1 MPIKLIDWRGDFP
14 DQSNDPSMLSESYH
28 WCVHIPRIH
37 HALANPQAE
46 VEFPAMPRED
56 LDVLYFCAYWEPA
69 NYIMFFLLGWTQ
81 PGKGL
86 LWWYKNNKETF
97 GDARLQLLKTI
108 WDYEGQL
115 DLLAAWFWD
124 EGKGPH
130 SLEML
135 INLTARNV
143 SSFKKVSPGKD
154 WWEQFRRKY
163 QNAETNPPNPLLTS
177 GSNELHFGHC
187 MGAAAYENHSN
198 ALFLKSSKTERKA
211 VLLLE
216 KARGWYGA
224 LAHHG
229 KELPDIGDHSWYV
242 DVIVK
247 PIGWMGTF
255 RRSRVTGLWF
265 QGKHSVHMAGN

>member
-1 MPIKLIDWRGDFP
+1 MPIKLVDWRGDFP
-14 DQSNDPSMLSESYH
+14 DQSRDDPSMICGSYA

-69 NYIMFFLLGWTQ
+69 IYIMFFLLGWMQ

-97 GDARLQLLKTI
+97 GDSRLQLLKTI

-124 EGKGPH
+124 EDKVN
-130 SLEML
+130 LEL
-135 INLTARNV
+135 FDHLTDNKV
-143 SSFKKVSPGKD
+143 SSSGKVDPGVE
-154 WWEQFRRKY
+154 WWEQFKRKY
-163 QNAETNPPNPLLTS
+163 SYDKNGYKNPFFGGYNS
-177 GSNELHFGHC
+177 LHLGHC
-187 MGAAAYENHSN
+187 LEVAGYEDHSN

-216 KARGWYGA
+216 KALSWYRA
-224 LAHHG
+224 LAYHG
-229 KELPDIGDHSWYV
+229 KELPDIGNHSWHV
-242 DVIVK
+242 EVIVK

-265 QGKHSVHMAGN
+265 QGKHSIHMAGN